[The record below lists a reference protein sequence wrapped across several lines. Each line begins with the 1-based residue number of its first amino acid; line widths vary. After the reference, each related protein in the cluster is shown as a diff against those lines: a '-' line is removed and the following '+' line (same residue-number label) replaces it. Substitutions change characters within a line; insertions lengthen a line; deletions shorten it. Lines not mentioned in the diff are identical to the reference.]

1 MGDLDVHVL
10 PKVVDTQKFGLPQR
24 RRRLYILGSPKS
36 GPAPVM
42 RSCTGKPMPL
52 ESFISSRQKEQ
63 IPSDMLLI
71 NQCHRH

>member
-1 MGDLDVHVL
+1 MCMYCQRWWTHKSLDYLNGAGD
-10 PKVVDTQKFGLPQR
+10 
-24 RRRLYILGSPKS
+24 YILGSPKS

-63 IPSDMLLI
+63 IPSNMLLI